1 MEQSEKAYL
10 STGEVLKKIA
20 LFLSRNQVEDAAALY
35 SRCQE
40 DIGYQLMSRLPADK
54 KLRQNLAKMFF
65 AAKDFQKAGNICEEL
80 GEYHKAGQ
88 LYEKS
93 DDYLLAAEMYAR
105 VEDHQKAAEMF
116 ERYGDY
122 NRAAEF
128 YTKIKNFEKAAQ
140 CFEKAINNFLAGKY
154 YYHLKKY
161 QKSMELLQKVSE
173 GESNYLEASILI
185 GNILAKHGYIDLAIR
200 KYLNVIKNVPLNKDS
215 ISLYYNLGI
224 LYGKKGMWQEAKQAF
239 LDVLDFDFNY
249 KDASAK
255 LKEVEARIA
264 GGTPTEVTP
273 KHAETT
279 SAFEED
285 EEKTSQ
291 VVSVMEGFEFLKST
305 PLFEELSLAEIKA
318 FYNASAIRVFNK
330 GEIIIEQELPGKALY
345 IIKKGSVIVQHIS
358 SGIATDIVELK
369 EGSHFGEMSLIDDAP
384 TSARVSAL
392 QDGTEVFE
400 ITRDKFNEQLWSNDK
415 TALRIY
421 RVFINTLLKR
431 LRDTTEELALY
442 KSK

>member
-249 KDASAK
+249 KDTSAK

>member
-1 MEQSEKAYL
+1 MEQLEKAYV
-10 STGEVLKKIA
+10 STGEILKKIA
-20 LFLSRNQVEDAAALY
+20 TFLSRNQVEDAATLY

-40 DIGYQLMSRLPADK
+40 DIGYQLMSRLPSDK

-65 AAKDFQKAGNICEEL
+65 TAKDFQKAGNICEEL

-88 LYEKS
+88 LYEKC

-105 VEDHQKAAEMF
+105 VDNHQKAAEMF

-128 YTKIKNFEKAAQ
+128 YTQVKNFEKAAQ

-173 GESNYLEASILI
+173 GEANYLEASILI

-249 KDASAK
+249 KDTALK
-255 LKEVEARIA
+255 LKEVEARLA
-264 GGTPTEVTP
+264 GGADAESS
-273 KHAETT
+273 KRHAET
-279 SAFEED
+279 AGGFEEED
-285 EEKTSQ
+285 DKTSQ
-291 VVSVMEGFEFLKST
+291 VVSVMEGFDFLKST

-345 IIKKGSVIVQHIS
+345 VVKKGRVIVQHVS
-358 SGIATDIVELK
+358 RGTVADIVELGP
-369 EGSHFGEMSLIDDAP
+369 GSHFGEMSLIDDSP

-392 QDGTEVFE
+392 EDGTEVFE
-400 ITRDKFNEQLWSNDK
+400 ITRDRFNEQLWSNDK

-431 LRDTTEELALY
+431 LRDTTEELASY
-442 KSK
+442 KSR